1 MDQIFDKLPY
11 DFLENVKSAYV
22 TLTGVVV
29 GLLLVA
35 IYFFTIY
42 SAIAEE
48 YAGLV
53 SNRENVKRK
62 LEQYQRTVKQKEMVS
77 RQLILAEGKLSLEK
91 KQLPRDEEL
100 PNLLKELSAF
110 GQGRSEFVM
119 MRFQLEEGEIN
130 DFYKEVPFNIE
141 MRGSFIDTM
150 DFFDKMENALRL
162 IGLTELTMRSR
173 NMTEN
178 RNGVQV
184 IEPTLFTVFTATTFA
199 YVEGAETKKKENK
212 K

>member
-1 MDQIFDKLPY
+1 MDHIFDKLPY
-11 DFLENVKSAYV
+11 DFLENIKSAYV
-22 TLTGVVV
+22 ILTGVVV
-29 GLLLVA
+29 GLLLAV

-62 LEQYQRTVKQKEMVS
+62 LDQYQRTVKQKEMVS
-77 RQLILAEGKLSLEK
+77 RQLISMEGKLSLAK
-91 KQLPRDEEL
+91 KQLPRGEEL
-100 PNLLKELSAF
+100 PNLLKELSSF
-110 GQGRSEFVM
+110 GQGRSDFAM
-119 MRFQLEEGEIN
+119 MRFQLEEGEII

-141 MRGSFIDTM
+141 MRGSFTDTM

-173 NMTEN
+173 NMTET
-178 RNGVQV
+178 RNGEQV
-184 IEPTLFTVFTATTFA
+184 IQPTLFTDFTATTFA
-199 YVEGAETKKKENK
+199 YVEGAESRKKEKKK
-212 K
+212 